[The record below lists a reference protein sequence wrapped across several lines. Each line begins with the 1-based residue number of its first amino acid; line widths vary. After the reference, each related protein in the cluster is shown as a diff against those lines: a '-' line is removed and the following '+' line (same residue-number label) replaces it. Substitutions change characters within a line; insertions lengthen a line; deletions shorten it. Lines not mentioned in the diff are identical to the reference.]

1 MANIVEILIKA
12 KDEASEV
19 IKGAGQKIK
28 DGVSSLITL
37 PHLAAAGAIT
47 YAVRDIMK
55 SYGEQAESQARL
67 GAGLKAVGIYS
78 EELAASYGRQA
89 TAIQALTTHDDEEI
103 TNMQTMLTQMGVM
116 PDQMEKA
123 IKTTLDYADALGKD
137 GVTASLE
144 MGKANQGNMTML
156 GRYGVKVDETT
167 LKNKG
172 FNGVLDAVNEKFGGT
187 AEAIAKN
194 GLGPMKQFENQIGDV
209 KEELGGQLIP
219 SLNALLKSL
228 VPLLPVIKNIGIV
241 LLNVFTTAFD
251 AIGAFGKAISL
262 VFKGKFGE
270 AVDVVAESGTRI
282 DKIWKDVGNS
292 LNATDKKTAD
302 VRVKVNAE
310 AIEKTTKA
318 DKAAAKKKA
327 DAEKD
332 LQDEIEEL
340 KADADKRE
348 EVRITQSVEKYR
360 EAKVDE
366 GKIDELVALKKE
378 EMRKDQVIRETAK
391 NMELLAGSGDL
402 LAALLQGQIDAAG
415 KESKKGKDLA
425 KAKILVEQ
433 GVAIAKIWASVA
445 GAGPLAPI
453 LAAVQTGLVV
463 TQIVSQVHAIEA
475 LAGGGI
481 VTGPTL
487 ALIGEEGP
495 ELVIPLKG
503 GSVASMGIG
512 GNAPINIT
520 IQFPNVTSFQDWYD
534 ANPALLKNVTKN
546 KLVPIFRELKQ
557 EGVTW

>member
-12 KDEASEV
+12 KDEASGV
-19 IKGAGQKIK
+19 ITGAGQKIK

-67 GAGLKAVGIYS
+67 GAGLKAAGIYS
-78 EELAASYGRQA
+78 DELASAYGRQA

-116 PDQMEKA
+116 PDQMERA

-137 GVTASLE
+137 GVTAALE
-144 MGKANQGNMTML
+144 MGKANQGNITML
-156 GRYGVKVDETT
+156 GRYGIKIDETT
-167 LKNKG
+167 LKEKG
-172 FNGVLDAVNEKFGGT
+172 FTGVLDEVNEKFGGT
-187 AEAIAKN
+187 AEAIAKD

-228 VPLLPVIKNIGIV
+228 TPLLPVIKNIGIV

-282 DKIWKDVGNS
+282 DKIWKDVGKS
-292 LNATDKKTAD
+292 LNATDKKTAE

-310 AIEKTTKA
+310 ANEKVTKA

-348 EVRITQSVEKYR
+348 EVRIIQSVEKYR
-360 EAKVDE
+360 EAKADE
-366 GKIDELVALKKE
+366 TKIEELVALKKE
-378 EMRKDQVIRETAK
+378 EMRKDQVERETAK

-402 LAALLQGQIDAAG
+402 LAALLQGQIDASG
-415 KESKKGKDLA
+415 KESKQGKDLA

-445 GAGPLAPI
+445 GAGPLAPV

-463 TQIVSQVHAIEA
+463 TQIVSQVHAIDA
-475 LAGGGI
+475 LAKGGI
-481 VTGPTL
+481 VTGPTV
-487 ALIGEEGP
+487 ALIGEAGP
-495 ELVIPLKG
+495 EAVIPLKDG
-503 GSVASMGIG
+503 IGAGIG
-512 GNAPINIT
+512 GLTIGDII
-520 IQFPNVTSFQDWYD
+520 IQFPNVTSFADWYNAD
-534 ANPALLKNVTKN
+534 PNLLKEATRR
-546 KLVPIFRELKQ
+546 KLVPVLRDLHK